1 MACALALAILLLCPC
16 EGRAILRFLFVIRM
30 MLIMRKENRLI
41 NDFKWQNQDS
51 ICRHMNALAAVNY
64 SVYSTRLSG
73 LRPHL
78 TDCDVYFYADSATVV
93 LVCLDCCGNK
103 NQTYN
108 ESEVTDPFIYSEG
121 SEPRVSMVWKLI
133 QAVRQVKKCLK
144 KHNDA
149 IQVFGVLLTEA
160 NILNAC
166 DLEKHWESRNVMV
179 LDGFK
184 RLKNRNIRVNI
195 DTSLPGK
202 DYVNAILDAECDDCS
217 DKQGEISPNFCENEF
232 EKMLSEFIFSEYEK
246 GHANADSGNDSE
258 AKDSEADEEETDV
271 EESSDT
277 ELDDDSDDDSLSDDD
292 SDDDFNNVYIPDGMI
307 YLNKDVQVEVE
318 VLRPIANP
326 REELD
331 KLVGCDNIKHRMD
344 ELVALTSYNK
354 TMHEL
359 FPDSKQHEVSLHSIF
374 FGKPGTGKTTVC
386 KIFGS
391 LMRQAGALTKGHVV
405 MCDRGTFIGTLWG
418 DEERAL
424 RQVVDMAYGGVLMID
439 EAYLLNG
446 QHPHDPGK
454 AVIQLLMKVLAD
466 EKYRNIAIVLCGY
479 KEPMMK
485 MLDLNQGLASRFPN
499 RFEFKD
505 FTVEELMEI
514 TRRRL
519 KDYDYTFT
527 DQAWEKYG
535 SLLSQAYA
543 VRDPQ
548 TWGNARF
555 VANQLERI
563 YIKHAARCVQQQP
576 ADKLLWR
583 TITPDDIVPIEVPD

>member
-1 MACALALAILLLCPC
+1 
-16 EGRAILRFLFVIRM
+16 

-41 NDFKWQNQDS
+41 KDFKWQYQDS

-64 SVYSTRLSG
+64 SVYSTRLRG

-78 TDCDVYFYADSATVV
+78 TDCDVYVYADSETVV
-93 LVCLDCCGNK
+93 LVCLDCCGNE

-108 ESEVTDPFIYSEG
+108 ESEVTEPFIYCEG
-121 SEPRVSMVWKLI
+121 EEPRVSMVWKLM
-133 QAVRQVKKCLK
+133 QTVRQVKKCLK
-144 KHNDA
+144 KHNEA
-149 IQVFGVLLTEA
+149 IEVFGVLLTEA
-160 NILNAC
+160 NILNVL
-166 DLEKHWESRNVMV
+166 DLGKHWESRNVMV
-179 LDGFK
+179 LDCFR
-184 RLKNRNIRVNI
+184 RLKYRNIRVN
-195 DTSLPGK
+195 DDADLPGRV
-202 DYVNAILDAECDDCS
+202 YVNAILDAAYDDFS
-217 DKQGEISPNFCENEF
+217 DKHGKISPVFSETEF
-232 EKMLSEFIFSEYEK
+232 DKMLSEFIFSEYEK
-246 GHANADSGNDSE
+246 EFGNGDSNNESE
-258 AKDSEADEEETDV
+258 AENSEAEESEADEEEPGEDATND
-271 EESSDT
+271 EETAGEVSSDEWT
-277 ELDDDSDDDSLSDDD
+277 DDDDSDDDYLSDND
-292 SDDDFNNVYIPDGMI
+292 SDDGFNHVYIPDGTI
-307 YLNKDVQVEVE
+307 YMNKDVQVEVE
-318 VLRPIANP
+318 ILHPIDNP

-331 KLVGCDNIKHRMD
+331 KLVGCDNIKHLMD
-344 ELVALTSYNK
+344 ELVALASYNK

-405 MCDRGTFIGTLWG
+405 MCDRSTFIGTLWG
-418 DEERAL
+418 DEERAV
-424 RQVVDMAYGGVLMID
+424 RQVVEKAQGGVLMID
-439 EAYLLNG
+439 EAYLLNS

-454 AVIQLLMKVLAD
+454 NVIQLLMKVLAD
-466 EKYRNIAIVLCGY
+466 ESQRDIAIVLCGY

-505 FTVEELMEI
+505 FTVEELIEI

-548 TWGNARF
+548 SWGNARF
-555 VANQLERI
+555 IANQLERI
-563 YIKHAARCVQQQP
+563 YIQHAARCVQQQP
-576 ADKLLWR
+576 GEKLLWR
-583 TITPDDIVPIEVPD
+583 TIIPEDIVPIEVPLAKARIGF